1 MSQSTENKNSDK
13 IEIRSEEVQE
23 LLGQVPRWILRWGI
37 TIIAL
42 TIVVL
47 IGGSALFRYPDIQD
61 ADIIL
66 TTENPPANL
75 VAKINGKIQTLFVK
89 DNQLVKNGEI
99 LALLETAAS
108 YEDIMKAQELLK
120 GWRENMDND
129 SQTDFGKDYELGEK
143 QSYFADFIKNYH
155 DYQHFKMLD
164 YHRKKIQSV
173 RRELEKHDEYYQRLE
188 DQSMVQGKEL
198 DLARRQFRR
207 DSSLYRQG
215 VIASSDYEKS
225 ESSMLKIEFAFK
237 ETETS
242 LATARIQVSKLNQ
255 QILDLELEYHQ
266 ELTQKEN
273 LVNESYDKLM
283 AEMDIWKQKYLLI
296 APVNGRVSF
305 TRFWSENQ
313 QVTEGEVV
321 VTIIP
326 ENPGQVLGKIN
337 LSVEGAGKVKEGQ
350 QVNIKFANY
359 PFMEFGM
366 VKGIITSISEVPN
379 KNYYTLEVRLTND
392 LVTNY
397 GTKIAF
403 RQEMPGKAEII
414 TENLSLLKRIINP
427 VKSVI
432 KRQGMN
438 KRD

>member
-1 MSQSTENKNSDK
+1 
-13 IEIRSEEVQE
+13 
-23 LLGQVPRWILRWGI
+23 
-37 TIIAL
+37 
-42 TIVVL
+42 
-47 IGGSALFRYPDIQD
+47 
-61 ADIIL
+61 
-66 TTENPPANL
+66 
-75 VAKINGKIQTLFVK
+75 
-89 DNQLVKNGEI
+89 
-99 LALLETAAS
+99 
-108 YEDIMKAQELLK
+108 
-120 GWRENMDND
+120 
-129 SQTDFGKDYELGEK
+129 
-143 QSYFADFIKNYH
+143 
-155 DYQHFKMLD
+155 
-164 YHRKKIQSV
+164 
-173 RRELEKHDEYYQRLE
+173 
-188 DQSMVQGKEL
+188 
-198 DLARRQFRR
+198 
-207 DSSLYRQG
+207 
-215 VIASSDYEKS
+215 
-225 ESSMLKIEFAFK
+225 
-237 ETETS
+237 
-242 LATARIQVSKLNQ
+242 
-255 QILDLELEYHQ
+255 
-266 ELTQKEN
+266 
-273 LVNESYDKLM
+273 M